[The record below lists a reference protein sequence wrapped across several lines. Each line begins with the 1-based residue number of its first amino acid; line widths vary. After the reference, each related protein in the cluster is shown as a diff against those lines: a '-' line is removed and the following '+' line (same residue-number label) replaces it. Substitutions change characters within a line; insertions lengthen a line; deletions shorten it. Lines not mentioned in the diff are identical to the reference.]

1 MKTKRITIPQIL
13 SNLEISTLNEMQQAS
28 IDALLAEKDV
38 ILLAPTGSGKTIGFL
53 IPLLDFLDPEIQNI
67 QALIIAPS
75 RELVLQIESVF
86 KQMRTGFKVNSCYG
100 GHSIKIEINNLSEPP
115 ALLIGTPGRLDDLLK
130 RRILHLK
137 NVKTIVLDEF
147 DKSLE
152 LGFQE
157 EMAYILNK
165 MNSLKMRF
173 LTSATNLLEIPEFV
187 GVKSPVRLNYLE
199 TTKTNAKLEV
209 KMVVAKEFD
218 KLDTL
223 FKLICKLGNQSML
236 IFLNQRDSVER
247 ICDFLGDKG
256 IVTSFF
262 HGGLEQVDRERTLT
276 KFRNGSSQILVTTD
290 LASRGL
296 DIPEIQSVIHY
307 NLPQNLEAFTH
318 RNGRTARMNAIGA
331 AYLLLDEDEK
341 LPEFIKAKIPVEPLP
356 KNDILPAK
364 PAWETLYISK
374 GKKEKINKI
383 DIVGFLCKMG
393 KLDKTEIGLIDVK
406 DNFSYVAVKL
416 DKVQH
421 VIQLIK
427 KEKLKNQK
435 VKIELA
441 R

>member
-209 KMVVAKEFD
+209 KMLVAKEFD

-318 RNGRTARMNAIGA
+318 RNGRTARMNATGA

-374 GKKEKINKI
+374 GKKDKINKI